1 MEPVEFEVVPVSV
14 SPVLSPLAPPPPSE
28 QVVSVKTTTT
38 KVHHHHK
45 LSPKEVLPRVPT
57 PEIPLIISNS
67 TEDLPKVD
75 EITELPEKLLAKDHN
90 IELSSE
96 ENETKTSSQENSN
109 LILDKTKLEAKNV
122 KAFGEAKPIFSTK
135 FRTLKIDKFWKKK
148 KSKKAT
154 SSVSTSTTTTITSS
168 SSTGSQQNP
177 APPIPLKV
185 SVKGYN

>member
-1 MEPVEFEVVPVSV
+1 MEFEVVPVSV
-14 SPVLSPLAPPPPSE
+14 SPVLSPLVPSE
-28 QVVSVKTTTT
+28 VVSVKS
-38 KVHHHHK
+38 KVHQK
-45 LSPKEVLPRVPT
+45 SPKEVLRVPT
-57 PEIPLIISNS
+57 PEEIPIISTN
-67 TEDLPKVD
+67 TEDLPKFD
-75 EITELPEKLLAKDHN
+75 PEPESLAKEILEN
-90 IELSSE
+90 IEDPP
-96 ENETKTSSQENSN
+96 ENNITSGENN

-185 SVKGYN
+185 SLEIVSLF